1 LEILNEN
8 DVHLREF
15 ADMIDHLQPKITEFL
30 IEFDQIK
37 TKQEQLNHQAK
48 VRDSQYFLIKLFI
61 YFFLQDFRN

>member
-15 ADMIDHLQPKITEFL
+15 ADMIDHLQPKVSEFL

-37 TKQEQLNHQAK
+37 TKQEQLNQQAK
-48 VRDSQYFLIKLFI
+48 VREFSECFVIKSFFYFLKDL
-61 YFFLQDFRN
+61 RN

>member
-15 ADMIDHLQPKITEFL
+15 ADMIDHLQPKVSEFL

-37 TKQEQLNHQAK
+37 TKQEQLNQQAK
-48 VRDSQYFLIKLFI
+48 VREFS
-61 YFFLQDFRN
+61 